1 MTKVRSNLYIGN
13 YDDAATLRRPSP
25 ITAVLNVAADCDD
38 STLDNAQFRHVKVG
52 LTDGPQNPPYM
63 IELAMDV
70 LGKFLN
76 CGETVLIHCAAGR
89 SRSPHIAALYLAEIE
104 NRTYDAIWQ
113 QLRSL
118 RPEMPVRSNLLP

>member
-1 MTKVRSNLYIGN
+1 MTQVRSNLYIGN

-52 LTDGPQNPPYM
+52 LTDDPQNPPYM
-63 IELAMDV
+63 IELAVVV
-70 LGKFLN
+70 LGKLLD
-76 CGETVLIHCAAGR
+76 CGETVLIHCAGGR
-89 SRSPHIAALYLAEIE
+89 SRSPHIASLYLAEIE
-104 NRTYDAIWQ
+104 KRTYDAIWQ

-118 RPEMPVRSNLLP
+118 RPKIQIRSNLLQ